1 MNCSPKSIHLSFI
14 YHYYKD
20 KTSCYY
26 KTDVFSK
33 TYDFHFD
40 IFLNI
45 KIWNVHKEFGINFRY
60 LKGEKRIYMKHKC
73 FNTTRAIE
81 EQHDNLNRYL
91 YLEKSWLIS
100 LVLEFLTALD
110 SLLHKTISWLRYI
123 SFLIVFLKIKKRY
136 EILQRKLF
144 DLLMSFIWWVNRVPV
159 CFALNRF
166 NKSFI
171 KLLKGFLLQFFVK
184 QFSLYTSESLSS
196 ID

>member
-45 KIWNVHKEFGINFRY
+45 KIWNAHKEFGINFRY
-60 LKGEKRIYMKHKC
+60 LKGKKRIYMKHKC

-110 SLLHKTISWLRYI
+110 SFLHKTISWLRYI
-123 SFLIVFLKIKKRY
+123 SFLIVFLKIKKKVR
-136 EILQRKLF
+136 
-144 DLLMSFIWWVNRVPV
+144 D
-159 CFALNRF
+159 
-166 NKSFI
+166 
-171 KLLKGFLLQFFVK
+171 
-184 QFSLYTSESLSS
+184 SS
-196 ID
+196 KKTLWPTYVFYMME

>member
-1 MNCSPKSIHLSFI
+1 
-14 YHYYKD
+14 
-20 KTSCYY
+20 
-26 KTDVFSK
+26 
-33 TYDFHFD
+33 
-40 IFLNI
+40 
-45 KIWNVHKEFGINFRY
+45 
-60 LKGEKRIYMKHKC
+60 MKHKC

-123 SFLIVFLKIKKRY
+123 SFLIVLLKIKKKGTRFFKENSLTY
-136 EILQRKLF
+136 LC
-144 DLLMSFIWWVNRVPV
+144 LLYDGINRVPV

-171 KLLKGFLLQFFVK
+171 KLLKGFLLQFFVM